1 MRALYLLRAAAGT
14 FTRRRYRRAAS
25 SFLALTQNC
34 RQIQQQT
41 LQRILRLNADSDFSR
56 EWNLNETCTIEDF
69 QSRFPVS
76 DYERFRPYIDRVKN
90 GETSALL
97 GAANRLL
104 MFTLSS
110 GTTSDSKF
118 IPITEPFLKDYRQG
132 WQNWGIL
139 AYDDLPNLKYQNIVQ
154 LSSNFDKFRTPGGT
168 PCGNISGLVAAM
180 QSPVV
185 KLLYTLPSQVSQID
199 DAHLKYYTALRL
211 SLADRDVGMIT
222 TANPS
227 TLLHLARFTDEH
239 RDSLVRDIADGT
251 LTGAEQ
257 LDATIYG
264 TLKSRLKRKYKR
276 RARELET
283 IIERTGHLYPRDFWP
298 DLSLLAVWMGGSA
311 SAYLSQLPAYYGDLP
326 IRDHGLSA
334 SEGRMTIPLESG
346 TATGVL
352 DITSHFFEF
361 VPEGEDPLTTTN
373 VLTADQLQTDQNY
386 FILLTTPSGLYRYH
400 ICDVVRCTGFHQQ
413 TPMLEF
419 LHKGAHIS
427 NLTGEKITESQV
439 VESVRKAIQ
448 STSVEIGQYSLIPT
462 WDEPPHYQLL
472 IEEAAH
478 LPAANLTALLTQ
490 IDLLLQQT
498 NCEYLEKR
506 QSGRLAPLELCSL
519 TKGTWSRFA
528 EERQKKLG
536 GSIEQYKHPCLI
548 PELDYAKQ
556 IVTQFSN

>member
-25 SFLALTQNC
+25 SFLALTRDC
-34 RQIQQQT
+34 YQIQQQT

-56 EWNLNETCTIEDF
+56 QWNLNDACTIAEF

-97 GAANRLL
+97 GASNRLL

-139 AYDDLPNLKYQNIVQ
+139 AYDDLPDLKYQNIVQ

-185 KLLYTLPSQVSQID
+185 KLLYTLPSQISQID
-199 DAHLKYYTALRL
+199 DAHLKYYTSMRL
-211 SLADRDVGMIT
+211 SLVDRNVGMIT

-227 TLLHLARFTDEH
+227 TLLHLAQFTDQH
-239 RDSLVRDIADGT
+239 RESLVRDIADGT

-264 TLKSRLKRKYKR
+264 KLKSCLNRKEKR
-276 RARELET
+276 RARELES
-283 IIERTGHLYPRDFWP
+283 IIERTGHLFPRDFWP

-311 SAYLSQLPAYYGDLP
+311 GAYLSQLPAYYGDLP

-346 TATGVL
+346 SSTGVL

-361 VPEGEDPLTTTN
+361 VPEGEDPLTTGN
-373 VLTADQLQTDQNY
+373 VLTADQLEIDQNY

-400 ICDVVRCTGFHQQ
+400 ICDVVRCTGFYQK
-413 TPMLEF
+413 TPLIEF

-448 STSVEIGQYSLIPT
+448 STPIETGQYSLIPA

-472 IEEAAH
+472 IEESEN
-478 LPAANLTALLTQ
+478 LPAKKLSELLTQ
-490 IDLLLQQT
+490 IDLFLQQT

-506 QSGRLAPLELCSL
+506 QSGRLASLELCSL

-528 EERQKKLG
+528 KERQKKLG

-556 IVTQFSN
+556 IVAQFSK

>member
-1 MRALYLLRAAAGT
+1 MHALYLLRAAGGT
-14 FTRRRYRRAAS
+14 FTRRRYRRAAH
-25 SFLALTQNC
+25 SFLALTKNC
-34 RQIQQQT
+34 RQVQQQT

-56 EWNLNETCTIEDF
+56 QWNLNGSCTIEEF

-76 DYERFRPYIDRVKN
+76 DYERFRPFIDRVKN

-139 AYDDLPNLKYQNIVQ
+139 AYDDFPALKYQNIVQ

-185 KLLYTLPSQVSQID
+185 KLLYTVPSEVSQID
-199 DAHLKYYTALRL
+199 EAHLKYYTAIRL
-211 SLADRDVGMIT
+211 SLADRHVGMIT

-227 TLLHLARFTDEH
+227 TLLHLAQFTDLH
-239 RDSLVRDIADGT
+239 RESLVRDIADGT
-251 LTGAEQ
+251 LTGVEQ
-257 LDATIYG
+257 LDATIYQK
-264 TLKSRLKRKYKR
+264 LKPRLHRKHR
-276 RARELET
+276 QRARELET
-283 IIERTGHLYPRDFWP
+283 IIERTGHLYPREFWP
-298 DLSLLAVWMGGSA
+298 GLSLLAVWMGGSA
-311 SAYLSQLPAYYGDLP
+311 GAYLSQLSPYYGDLP

-346 TATGVL
+346 TSTGVL

-361 VPEGEDPLTTTN
+361 VPEEEDPLTSTN
-373 VLTADQLQTDQNY
+373 VLTADQLQTGRNY

-400 ICDVVRCTGFHQQ
+400 ICDVVRCTGFHQT
-413 TPMLEF
+413 TPLLEF

-448 STSVEIGQYSLIPT
+448 NTSLEIGQYSLIPN

-472 IEEAAH
+472 IEESAA
-478 LPAANLTALLTQ
+478 LPAAKLSELLKQ
-490 IDLLLQQT
+490 IDVLLQQT
-498 NCEYLEKR
+498 NCEYEEKR
-506 QSGRLAPLELCSL
+506 QSGRLAPLQLCPL
-519 TKGTWSRFA
+519 AKGTWQRFA
-528 EERQKKLG
+528 QERQKKLG

-548 PELDYAKQ
+548 PELNYAAQ
-556 IVTQFSN
+556 ILVRFSN

>member
-1 MRALYLLRAAAGT
+1 MHALYLLRAAGGT
-14 FTRRRYRRAAS
+14 FTRRRYRRAAH
-25 SFLALTQNC
+25 SFLALTQDC
-34 RQIQQQT
+34 RQVQQQT
-41 LQRILRLNADSDFSR
+41 LRRILRLNADSDFSR
-56 EWNLNETCTIEDF
+56 QWNLDDSCTIEEF

-76 DYERFRPYIDRVKN
+76 DYERFRPFIDRVKN

-139 AYDDLPNLKYQNIVQ
+139 AYDDFPALKYQNIVQ

-185 KLLYTLPSQVSQID
+185 KLLYTVPSEVSQID
-199 DAHLKYYTALRL
+199 QAHLKYYTALRL
-211 SLADRDVGMIT
+211 SLADRHVGMIT

-227 TLLHLARFTDEH
+227 TLLHLAQFTDQH
-239 RDSLVRDIADGT
+239 RESLVRDIADGT
-251 LTGAEQ
+251 LTGADQ
-257 LDATIYG
+257 LDQTIYQK
-264 TLKSRLKRKYKR
+264 LKPRLQRKHKQ
-276 RARELET
+276 RARELAS

-298 DLSLLAVWMGGSA
+298 GLSLLAVWMGGSA
-311 SAYLSQLPAYYGDLP
+311 GAYLSQLTPYYGELP

-346 TATGVL
+346 TSTGVL

-361 VPEGEDPLTTTN
+361 VPEDEDPLTSAN
-373 VLTADQLQTDQNY
+373 VLTADQLEAGRNY

-400 ICDVVRCTGFHQQ
+400 ICDVVRCTGFYQA
-413 TPMLEF
+413 TPLLEF

-439 VESVRKAIQ
+439 VDSVRQAVQ
-448 STSVEIGQYSLIPT
+448 STSLEIGQYSLIPK
-462 WDEPPHYQLL
+462 WDEPPHYQLV
-472 IEEAAH
+472 IEEPAE
-478 LPAANLTALLTQ
+478 LPAAQLPVLLKE
-490 IDLLLQQT
+490 IDTLLQQT
-498 NCEYLEKR
+498 NCEYEEKR
-506 QSGRLAPLELCSL
+506 QSG
-519 TKGTWSRFA
+519 
-528 EERQKKLG
+528 
-536 GSIEQYKHPCLI
+536 
-548 PELDYAKQ
+548 
-556 IVTQFSN
+556 

>member
-1 MRALYLLRAAAGT
+1 MHALSLLLAAGGT
-14 FTRRRYRRAAS
+14 FTRRRYRRAAH
-25 SFLALTQNC
+25 SFLAQTKNC
-34 RQIQQQT
+34 RQVQQQT
-41 LQRILRLNADSDFSR
+41 LRRILGLNADSEFSR
-56 EWNLNETCTIEDF
+56 QWDLHDSCTIEEF

-76 DYERFRPYIDRVKN
+76 DYERFRPFIDRVKN
-90 GETSALL
+90 GETTALL

-110 GTTSDSKF
+110 GTTSESKF
-118 IPITEPFLKDYRQG
+118 IPITESFLKDYRQG

-139 AYDDLPNLKYQNIVQ
+139 AYDDFPALKYQNIVQ

-168 PCGNISGLVAAM
+168 PCGNISGLVATM

-185 KLLYTLPSQVSQID
+185 KLLYTVPSEVSQID
-199 DAHLKYYTALRL
+199 EAYLKYYTALRL
-211 SLADRDVGMIT
+211 SLADRNVGMIT

-227 TLLHLARFTDEH
+227 TLLHLAQFADQH
-239 RDSLVRDIADGT
+239 RESLVRDIADGT
-251 LTGAEQ
+251 LTGVEQ
-257 LDATIYG
+257 LDAHLYRK
-264 TLKSRLKRKYKR
+264 LKPQLQRKNRR

-283 IIERTGHLYPRDFWP
+283 IIERTGHLFPRDFWP
-298 DLSLLAVWMGGSA
+298 GLSLLAVWMGGSA
-311 SAYLSQLPAYYGDLP
+311 GAYLSQLTPYYGNPP

-346 TATGVL
+346 TSTGVL

-361 VPEGEDPLTTTN
+361 VPEDEDPLTTTK
-373 VLTADQLQTDQNY
+373 VLTADQLQTGQNY

-400 ICDVVRCTGFHQQ
+400 ICDVVRCTGFYQ
-413 TPMLEF
+413 TTPLLEF

-448 STSVEIGQYSLIPT
+448 NVSLEIGQYALIPQ

-472 IEEAAH
+472 IEESAA
-478 LPAANLTALLTQ
+478 LPAAKLTALLNQ
-490 IDLLLQQT
+490 IDTLLQQT
-498 NCEYLEKR
+498 NCEYEEKR
-506 QSGRLAPLELCSL
+506 QSGRLAPLTLCAL
-519 TKGTWSRFA
+519 AKGTWNRFA
-528 EERQKKLG
+528 QERQKKLG

-548 PELDYAKQ
+548 PELDYAAH
-556 IVTQFSN
+556 IVDRFSN

>member
-1 MRALYLLRAAAGT
+1 MRTLYLLRAAAGT
-14 FTRRRYRRAAS
+14 FTRRRYRRAANA
-25 SFLALTQNC
+25 FLALTQDC
-34 RQIQQQT
+34 RQVQQQT
-41 LQRILRLNADSDFSR
+41 LQRILRLNADSEFSR
-56 EWNLNETCTIEDF
+56 EWNLNGSCSIEEF

-110 GTTSDSKF
+110 GTTSESKF

-168 PCGNISGLVAAM
+168 PCGNISGLVATM

-185 KLLYTLPSQVSQID
+185 KLLYTLPSQISQID
-199 DAHLKYYTALRL
+199 NAHLKYYTALRL

-227 TLLHLARFTDEH
+227 TLLHLAQFTDQH

-251 LTGAEQ
+251 LAGSDQ
-257 LDATIYG
+257 LDATIYNK
-264 TLKSRLKRKYKR
+264 LKSRLRHKDKR

-283 IIERTGHLYPRDFWP
+283 IIERTGHLFPRDFWP
-298 DLSLLAVWMGGSA
+298 DLSLLAIWRGGSA
-311 SAYLSQLPAYYGDLP
+311 GAYLSQLPPYYGDLP

-361 VPEGEDPLTTTN
+361 VPEEEDPLTSTN
-373 VLTADQLQTDQNY
+373 VLTADQLQTGKNY

-400 ICDVVRCTGFHQQ
+400 ICDIVRCTGFHQK
-413 TPMLEF
+413 TPLLEF

-439 VESVRKAIQ
+439 VESVRKALQ
-448 STSVEIGQYSLIPT
+448 NTSLEIGQYSLMPA

-472 IEEAAH
+472 IEESAT
-478 LPAANLTALLTQ
+478 LPPEKHSELLKQ
-490 IDLLLQQT
+490 IDLFLQQT
-498 NCEYLEKR
+498 NCEYEEKR
-506 QSGRLAPLELCSL
+506 QSGRLAPLKLCTL
-519 TKGTWSRFA
+519 KKGTWNRFA
-528 EERQKKLG
+528 QERQNKLG

-548 PELDYAKQ
+548 PELDYANH
-556 IVTQFSN
+556 IITHFSS

>member
-1 MRALYLLRAAAGT
+1 MHTLYLLRAAGGT
-14 FTRRRYRRAAS
+14 FTRRRYRRAAN
-25 SFLALTQNC
+25 SFLSLTNDC
-34 RQIQQQT
+34 RQVQQQT
-41 LQRILRLNADSDFSR
+41 LRRILSLNANSDFSR
-56 EWNLNETCTIEDF
+56 QWKLNEACTIEEF

-76 DYERFRPYIDRVKN
+76 DYERFRPFIDRVKN

-139 AYDDLPNLKYQNIVQ
+139 AYNDYPKLKYQNIVQ

-180 QSPVV
+180 QSRVV
-185 KLLYTLPSQVSQID
+185 KLLYTVPSEVSQID
-199 DAHLKYYTALRL
+199 EAYLKYYTAIRL
-211 SLADRDVGMIT
+211 SLADPYVGMVT

-227 TLLHLARFTDEH
+227 TLLHMAQFTDQH
-239 RDSLVRDIADGT
+239 RESLIRDIFDGT
-251 LTGAEQ
+251 LTGAEE
-257 LDATIYG
+257 LDSEIYRK
-264 TLKSRLKRKYKR
+264 LKPRLSRKKKQ
-276 RARELET
+276 RARQLT
-283 IIERTGHLYPRDFWP
+283 RIIERTGHLYPRDFWP

-311 SAYLSQLPAYYGDLP
+311 GAYLSQLTPYYGNLP

-346 TATGVL
+346 ISTGVL

-361 VPEGEDPLTTTN
+361 VPEAEDPLTSTN
-373 VLTADQLQTDQNY
+373 VLTADQLQSGQNY

-400 ICDVVRCTGFHQQ
+400 ICDVVRCTGFYQT

-439 VESVRKAIQ
+439 VDSVRKAIQ
-448 STSVEIGQYSLIPT
+448 NTSLEIGQYSFIPK
-462 WDEPPHYQLL
+462 WDKPPHYQLL
-472 IEEAAH
+472 VEESVSLSTTK
-478 LPAANLTALLTQ
+478 LPDLLEQ
-490 IDLLLQQT
+490 IDTLLQEA
-498 NCEYLEKR
+498 NCEYEEKR
-506 QSGRLAPLELCSL
+506 QSGRLAPPELCSL
-519 TKGTWSRFA
+519 PKGTWNRFA

-548 PELDYAKQ
+548 PELDHADQ
-556 IVTQFSN
+556 IVAQFSG